1 MTYGFEESTWLDRY
15 GYPHSGEMRLE
26 ERYRRIATDRLELIM
41 TVTDPLIYTEPWVSG
56 RKVFRKLAREE
67 SSINGWYELFDERC
81 VPVDEIDFNE
91 NVRAG

>member
-1 MTYGFEESTWLDRY
+1 MGI
-15 GYPHSGEMRLE
+15 HIAGEMRLE